1 MKVAIAQMNTTP
13 GDFDAIVDKMCS
25 YDTVAHAYGADLIVF
40 PSTVM
45 MGCDPLS
52 LAQCPGY
59 VLDFSSAM
67 GALSERL
74 TTPAIVPF
82 VSGGIGP
89 SVPEAALIRNGAV
102 LPLSIAGTVS
112 NAGQAKPGMAASAL
126 AVSPAVVSIAGVSV
140 GVAYSFDELELF
152 ASGSL
157 PADVVCF
164 VPFEGYD
171 VDEQA
176 TCFAPSVSDGCF
188 VGEAKGADAW
198 IVAANAVGAFGDL
211 AFVGGS
217 FVMAPLPLAALP
229 RTSSCATS
237 TSMMRARWRIRWR
250 RPRSTA
256 SGSCGTPAC
265 SRRATAVT
273 SRAFLASLSCVTVA
287 SPRA

>member
-89 SVPEAALIRNGAV
+89 SMPEAALIRNGAV
-102 LPLSIAGTVS
+102 LPL
-112 NAGQAKPGMAASAL
+112 L
-126 AVSPAVVSIAGVSV
+126 AVSNCTHKESYIDICITTCIIPLVSSLGLALIWG
-140 GVAYSFDELELF
+140 LF
-152 ASGSL
+152 L
-157 PADVVCF
+157 
-164 VPFEGYD
+164 
-171 VDEQA
+171 
-176 TCFAPSVSDGCF
+176 
-188 VGEAKGADAW
+188 
-198 IVAANAVGAFGDL
+198 
-211 AFVGGS
+211 
-217 FVMAPLPLAALP
+217 
-229 RTSSCATS
+229 
-237 TSMMRARWRIRWR
+237 
-250 RPRSTA
+250 
-256 SGSCGTPAC
+256 
-265 SRRATAVT
+265 
-273 SRAFLASLSCVTVA
+273 
-287 SPRA
+287 